1 MRVEGGTVGADPAA
15 PAVLEAAHAPSA
27 ALAATRK
34 GRLPDQRGGG
44 GARLLERPLAAA
56 AAAAAA
62 AARQRPLS
70 RSRARLAR
78 GGDGGGAALAEP
90 LAVRDGGERRLQ
102 AVRVHAQVAPVAQQ
116 DQLLVLVHDAA
127 GAQHRIR

>member
-1 MRVEGGTVGADPAA
+1 MMRVEGGTVGADPAA

-62 AARQRPLS
+62 AARHAVGLAAAAARCRS
-70 RSRARLAR
+70 RSR
-78 GGDGGGAALAEP
+78 
-90 LAVRDGGERRLQ
+90 
-102 AVRVHAQVAPVAQQ
+102 
-116 DQLLVLVHDAA
+116 
-127 GAQHRIR
+127 

>member
-1 MRVEGGTVGADPAA
+1 MQVEGGTVGADPAT
-15 PAVLEAAHAPSA
+15 PAVLEAAHAPSV

-34 GRLPDQRGGG
+34 GRLPDQRGGCR
-44 GARLLERPLAAA
+44 ARLLERPLAAA

-62 AARQRPLS
+62 AEQLPLS
-70 RSRARLAR
+70 RRARLAR

-90 LAVRDGGERRLQ
+90 LAVGDDGEWRLQ